1 MISGGSDYH
10 GRDFIPAAKLTA
22 ESDFK
27 LIYDF
32 LAAPPPAITNTRQK
46 QLKSSLE
53 YSSG

>member
-1 MISGGSDYH
+1 MISGGGDYH
-10 GRDFIPAAKLTA
+10 GRDFIPAAKLIA

-32 LAAPPPAITNTRQK
+32 LAAPPLATPNTRQT
-46 QLKSSLE
+46 QLRSSLE